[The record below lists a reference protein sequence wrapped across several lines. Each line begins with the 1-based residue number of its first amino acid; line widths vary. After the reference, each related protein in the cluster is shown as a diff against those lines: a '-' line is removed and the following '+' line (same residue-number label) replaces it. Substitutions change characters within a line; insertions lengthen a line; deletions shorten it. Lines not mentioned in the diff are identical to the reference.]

1 MNDTN
6 MFWRYLIYQIDNLN
20 VWEVAND
27 RLEISKVILSMFRIL
42 FVKLRRIWVKEINI
56 SCFLGVLNYSTNI
69 YIYYKQ
75 SRKMFHIIIHLFL
88 PSFYRNIWWWL
99 LDDVLFRS
107 LSLDEYETNAALI
120 QSLWYQKISI
130 CAAHQGMH
138 ILFHQ
143 NNIWLD
149 FLCLC
154 AFSYSSADSAIIFM
168 AS

>member
-1 MNDTN
+1 

-42 FVKLRRIWVKEINI
+42 FVKLRRIWVEEINI
-56 SCFLGVLNYSTNI
+56 SCFLGVLNYSKNI

-120 QSLWYQKISI
+120 QSLISKDFHLHSTPRDAYLVSSKQYLVGFFVSLCFFILI
-130 CAAHQGMH
+130 CRFCNHFYG
-138 ILFHQ
+138 
-143 NNIWLD
+143 
-149 FLCLC
+149 
-154 AFSYSSADSAIIFM
+154 II
-168 AS
+168 AVR